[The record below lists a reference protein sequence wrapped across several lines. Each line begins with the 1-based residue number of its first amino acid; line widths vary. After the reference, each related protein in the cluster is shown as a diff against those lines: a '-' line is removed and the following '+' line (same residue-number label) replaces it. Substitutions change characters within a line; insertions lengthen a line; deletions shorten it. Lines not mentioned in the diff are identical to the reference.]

1 MSAEYASLIE
11 RITTEVPE
19 VVQVGANRFERGIFA
34 VEIEDCGT
42 HEGWHEYEVARF
54 MRDRDGEWKREP
66 GSLYDNAHGTFNTVD
81 MWLM

>member
-1 MSAEYASLIE
+1 MSTEYASLVD
-11 RITTEVPE
+11 RITTEIPE

-54 MRDRDGEWKREP
+54 MRDRDGAWERKP

-81 MWLM
+81 EWLT